1 MKPVEWI
8 LDTASPRLDAV
19 VRARL
24 DWSHK
29 RTRDAIRTG
38 KVTVNG
44 ARETDI
50 GAAVPA
56 RAKLRLDMAAPDPR
70 RTEPMGVRLVFR
82 DPSILVIDKPA
93 GLLSTP
99 APGREEDPTALA
111 AAQLLVK
118 GPARP
123 KVVHRL
129 DMETSGLM
137 VFARNVP
144 TTRALRAMMDAHEVR
159 RIYRAV
165 VHGRPEQPEGMISSM
180 LVRDAG
186 GGRRG
191 SRPGTFK
198 LRPLRTPDPGPMPG
212 SGKLAITRYEVK
224 GGNDTRSA
232 LEVRLRTGRTHQIRI
247 HLAEL
252 GCPLVGEHVYAM
264 PDGAGH
270 RQALHAAVL
279 AFKHPMTGEA
289 LHFESAWPE
298 DLADVTPCPRAWT
311 TTRSR

>member
-1 MKPVEWI
+1 MKPIEWT
-8 LDTASPRLDAV
+8 LDAPSPRLDAA

-24 DWSHK
+24 EWPHK
-29 RTRDAIRTG
+29 RTRAAIRTG

-50 GAAVPA
+50 GAPVPA
-56 RAKLRLDMAAPDPR
+56 GATLRLDMAAPDPR
-70 RTEPMGVRLVFR
+70 RTEPLGVKLVFR
-82 DPSILVIDKPA
+82 DRSILVIDKPA

-99 APGREEDPTALA
+99 APGREDETALHA
-111 AAQLLVK
+111 AHRLLK

-123 KVVHRL
+123 KVVHRI
-129 DMETSGLM
+129 DQDTSGLL

-144 TTRALRAMMDAHEVR
+144 AARALRAMLDAHEVR

-165 VHGRPEQPEGMISSM
+165 VHGRPEQPEGLVSSM

-186 GGRRG
+186 HGRRG
-191 SRPGTFK
+191 SRPGSLK
-198 LRPLRTPDPGPMPG
+198 VRSLRSPDPGPMPG

-224 GGNDTRSA
+224 ATTGERSA

-252 GCPLVGEHVYAM
+252 GCPLVGERVYARR
-264 PDGAGH
+264 DGAEH
-270 RQALHAAVL
+270 RQALHAGVL
-279 AFKHPMTGEA
+279 AFKHPLTGDP
-289 LHFESAWPE
+289 LHFESPWPD
-298 DLADVTPCPRAWT
+298 DLADVTPCPKAWST
-311 TTRSR
+311 PRRRR